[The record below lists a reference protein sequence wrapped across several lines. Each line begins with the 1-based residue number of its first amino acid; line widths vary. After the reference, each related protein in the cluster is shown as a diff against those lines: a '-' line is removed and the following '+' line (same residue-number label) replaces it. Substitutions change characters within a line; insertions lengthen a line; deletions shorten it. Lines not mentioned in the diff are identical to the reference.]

1 MADTS
6 VTGWVVMAFKSAQI
20 AGLKVPAQSFE
31 GAMDFATWVTGENG
45 LVGYLDPAGAG
56 QAVTGHNDRFEYH
69 VATMSSLGMLL
80 MFLPMILLFFYM
92 TRSQSKKQKDM
103 EASLKTGD
111 RVITQSGLVGRL
123 VDIGESRVK
132 VEIAPGV
139 TVQML
144 KSALSGVDAGDVKST
159 DAKTKE
165 PGKESGKEK
174 SQEKK
179 A

>member
-1 MADTS
+1 
-6 VTGWVVMAFKSAQI
+6 
-20 AGLKVPAQSFE
+20 
-31 GAMDFATWVTGENG
+31 
-45 LVGYLDPAGAG
+45 
-56 QAVTGHNDRFEYH
+56 
-69 VATMSSLGMLL
+69 

-92 TRSQSKKQKDM
+92 TRSQSKKQKEM

-111 RVITQSGLVGRL
+111 QVITQSGLVGRL
-123 VDIGESRVK
+123 VEIGESRVK

-139 TVQML
+139 TVRML

-159 DAKTKE
+159 DGKTKE
-165 PGKESGKEK
+165 PGKDSGKEK